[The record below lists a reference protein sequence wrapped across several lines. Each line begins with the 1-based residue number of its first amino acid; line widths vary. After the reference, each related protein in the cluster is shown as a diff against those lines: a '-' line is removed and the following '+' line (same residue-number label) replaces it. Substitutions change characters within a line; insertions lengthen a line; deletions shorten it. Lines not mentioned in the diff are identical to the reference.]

1 MNNEYRREPKSL
13 LILPNDIPDLIGTT
27 IGLSA
32 PKTIPLNFQ
41 IDSIHQKD
49 SIAHKSRGIDKMI
62 ANFTAN
68 K

>member
-1 MNNEYRREPKSL
+1 MNNEYRRQPKSL

-32 PKTIPLNFQ
+32 PKIVPLNFQ

-49 SIAHKSRGIDKMI
+49 SIAHKSSGIDKMI
-62 ANFTAN
+62 TNFTAN